1 MSKGLKIVLSAP
13 SGGGKG
19 TILKELFK
27 RNENLKLSVSAT
39 TRNPRPGEEHGVH
52 YYFVSHDEFKAM
64 VDGGKMLEYAQYV
77 GNFYGTPKEPVEAMT
92 EEGYDVVL
100 EIEVQGGVQV
110 IKSTPDCVSIFIV
123 PPSMEVLEKRLRG
136 RGTEDEATIAKRIA
150 TAKGEI
156 PQSKYY
162 DYIVVNDDLD
172 VVVNEIAGIIE
183 AEKHKYIRNTDL
195 QILKDVAE

>member
-1 MSKGLKIVLSAP
+1 MSKGLTIVLSAP

-52 YYFVSHDEFKAM
+52 YYFVSHDEFKTM
-64 VDGGKMLEYAQYV
+64 VDEGKMLEYAQYV

-92 EEGYDVVL
+92 EQGYDVVL

-110 IKSTPDCVSIFIV
+110 IKSTPECVSIFIV

-136 RGTEDEATIAKRIA
+136 RGTEDEATVAKRIA

-172 VVVNEIAGIIE
+172 VVVNEIAAIIE